1 LKNILIYIYI
11 ISYTLMNSSPL
22 IFSKKDLVKP
32 KFLDGWFSGN
42 KTNFGSKASQL
53 SFDTKVINLNEHRL
67 IKPI

>member
-1 LKNILIYIYI
+1 
-11 ISYTLMNSSPL
+11 MNSSPL
-22 IFSKKDLVKP
+22 IFSTKDLVKP

-67 IKPI
+67 IKPL